1 MPQPASRRPAV
12 PDELFYNVFLIE
24 QQVGSVLS
32 QALDGTGLTPSE
44 LAIYSALAMHGEP
57 VKPSDLADELSL
69 PRSTLTGYLG
79 TLERRAH
86 LSRVPNPADGRSS
99 YVALTPA
106 GVEAH
111 RGAARS
117 AMAAQARLGERLGH
131 ELDGVRTALVTLHA
145 HLDAAL
151 TDDASAG

>member
-1 MPQPASRRPAV
+1 MPQSASRRPAV

-24 QQVGSVLS
+24 QQVGAVLS
-32 QALDGTGLTPSE
+32 QALQGTGITPSE
-44 LAIYSALAMHGEP
+44 FAIYSALAMHREP

-106 GVEAH
+106 GAEAH

-117 AMAAQARLGERLGH
+117 AMAAQARLDERLGSD
-131 ELDGVRTALVTLHA
+131 LTGVRAALVTLYS

-151 TDDASAG
+151 ADPSTV